1 MCSVTHKE
9 LTSEYGFKGEEVLQL
24 KLSGFLLNRRDVDVE
39 EVYWIYWPFF
49 ASVITD
55 LTETRSRLIAAI
67 KRSRFKEVPAS
78 VLEKLISRKE
88 KDGTARK
95 TAMQYYA
102 LYLVGS
108 KKVREIVTPGG
119 KSMFRLQ

>member
-9 LTSEYGFKGEEVLQL
+9 LTSEYGFKGEEVLKL

-39 EVYWIYWPFF
+39 EVYWIHWPFF

-55 LTETRSRLIAAI
+55 VTETRSRLIAAI

-102 LYLVGS
+102 LDLVGS